1 MLEDIIGMSNS
12 IGIAL
17 MEYTDDAY
25 PNLKFRT
32 LYTNVM
38 DLTMQDILPPTKR
51 FRKSFKQDSGGRQLF
66 AMSMHL

>member
-38 DLTMQDILPPTKR
+38 DLTMQDILPLTKQ
-51 FRKSFKQDSGGRQLF
+51 FQ
-66 AMSMHL
+66 

>member
-1 MLEDIIGMSNS
+1 MNHTST
-12 IGIAL
+12 GIAL
-17 MEYTDDAY
+17 MGYTDDVY
-25 PNLKFRT
+25 PKLKFWT

-51 FRKSFKQDSGGRQLF
+51 FRKSFKQDSGGQRIL